1 MVGFDSFRPVSL
13 YIHIPFCKMKCDYCA
28 FYSRSPKEEE
38 IERYMNLLLLELEAV
53 KKEINV
59 PFETVF
65 IGGGN
70 PGLLGFDNI
79 KKILLSALELGRP
92 KEVSMECNPENLNSN
107 ILTLSGLL
115 DRVSVGIQSLDDDVL
130 KTLGR
135 HQKSQTNIK
144 ALELLSTLPFRW
156 NADIITA
163 VPGESV
169 ETTLSDIKRISS
181 YNPGHISFY
190 CLTFEEN
197 TPILEREVPVGE
209 EKEVEFLL
217 SGWKLLN
224 TLGYNHYEV
233 SNFSKVGE
241 ECLHNK
247 VYWNLGQY
255 IGIGPTAES
264 ALGWNEMTVMRNTES
279 LEEYFDTH
287 AFNVSGLTKEETE
300 ESYLLTTLRTKKGID
315 KKEYRERFD
324 KDFDSTYQDRIEQL
338 DKETY
343 INSDTN
349 FSVSEKGMLTLDY
362 IILTLSM
369 SI

>member
-1 MVGFDSFRPVSL
+1 MVGFDSSRPVSL
-13 YIHIPFCKMKCDYCA
+13 YIHIPFCKIKCDYCA

-38 IERYMNLLLLELEAV
+38 IERYLNLLLLELEAV

-209 EKEVEFLL
+209 EKEAEFLL

-233 SNFSKVGE
+233 SNFSKVEE

-324 KDFDSTYQDRIEQL
+324 KDFDSTYQDRIGQL

>member
-1 MVGFDSFRPVSL
+1 MVGFDSSRPVSL
-13 YIHIPFCKMKCDYCA
+13 YVHIPFCKVKCDYCA
-28 FYSRSPKEEE
+28 FYSRCPKEGE
-38 IERYMNLLLLELEAV
+38 IDKYLSLLLLELEAV

-59 PFETVF
+59 PFETIFV
-65 IGGGN
+65 GGGN
-70 PGLLGFDNI
+70 PGLLGYDRI
-79 KKILLSALELGRP
+79 KKILLSAEELGRP
-92 KEVSMECNPENLNSN
+92 KEVTMECNPENLSGD
-107 ILTLSGLL
+107 ILKLSGLL
-115 DRVSVGIQSLDDDVL
+115 DRVSVGIQSLDDNVL

-135 HQKSQTNIK
+135 HQNAETNIK

-209 EKEVEFLL
+209 EKEAEFLL
-217 SGWKLLN
+217 KGWELLN

-233 SNFSKVGE
+233 SNFSKGGE
-241 ECLHNK
+241 ECLHNE

-287 AFNVSGLTKEETE
+287 AFNVSSLTKDETE

-315 KKEYRERFD
+315 KDEYRERFG
-324 KDFDSTYQDRIEQL
+324 KDFDSTYQERIHLL